1 MSVRVKICGVTR
13 LEDAREAWAAGA
25 DALGLNFYARSPR
38 YVEPAVAVILART
51 RPALGAVVGVFVN
64 EAPETIRARV
74 RECGLTAVQLHGDEP
89 PEACGGFGV
98 PVIKALRVRGPEDV
112 ARAQSYVGAGEV
124 GALLLDGAAPGYG
137 GGGVTFDWSLV
148 SQLTDTGAPVM
159 VAGGLTPDNVAEA
172 VRATRPYGVDVA
184 SGVEAS
190 PGIKDARAVR
200 AFIRAAKAVNL
211 WEPET

>member
-13 LEDAREAWAAGA
+13 LEDARAAWDAGA
-25 DALGLNFYARSPR
+25 DALGLNFYPRSPR
-38 YVEPAVAVILART
+38 YVETAKAAELART
-51 RPALGAVVGVFVN
+51 RPGLGAVVGVFVN
-64 EAPETIRARV
+64 ESPDIIRAKV

-89 PEACGGFGV
+89 PEACMGFGV

-112 ARAQSYVGAGEV
+112 AKARSYVGSGDVAT
-124 GALLLDGAAPGYG
+124 LLLDGAAPGYG

-148 SQLTDTGAPVM
+148 AQLVDVGVPVL
-159 VAGGLTPDNVAEA
+159 VAGGLTPGNVAEA

-190 PGIKDARAVR
+190 PGIKDVEAVR
-200 AFIRAAKAVNL
+200 SFIRAAKAVNL
-211 WEPET
+211 WERQT